1 MSGGSKK
8 DRRVRPGVVGLCVDR
23 ASMRTLLAG
32 DTHAA
37 PPRGQMYIYQHVVRV
52 CYLTYVA
59 CAIPLASARLLWG
72 IGSGLPSRVS
82 ASPLSLYHTTSFLG
96 ARAGVWLVHSSSS

>member
-1 MSGGSKK
+1 
-8 DRRVRPGVVGLCVDR
+8 
-23 ASMRTLLAG
+23 MRTLLAG

-37 PPRGQMYIYQHVVRV
+37 PPRGQMYVYQHEVRV

-82 ASPLSLYHTTSFLG
+82 ASPSASTTPQ
-96 ARAGVWLVHSSSS
+96 VSSEPALESG